1 MCRGLSLD
9 NGKAWLK
16 YSIWKR
22 GNLYGLGDEA
32 GSHFFVI
39 ERGYIGSKGLWS
51 KKKLNADPPPINGV
65 QTK

>member
-1 MCRGLSLD
+1 MCRGLSLG
-9 NGKAWLK
+9 NKAWLN
-16 YSIWKR
+16 YCLWS
-22 GNLYGLGDEA
+22 GGLNSLGDEA